1 MFLLCQCEVVFL
13 VVVSATASVSIGDRD
28 AGGTSFLDFNF
39 SQTIR
44 EREGGN
50 GGDKLKKK

>member
-28 AGGTSFLDFNF
+28 AGGTSFSILIFLKP
-39 SQTIR
+39 SPR
-44 EREGGN
+44 KGKWKEGMEAIN
-50 GGDKLKKK
+50 